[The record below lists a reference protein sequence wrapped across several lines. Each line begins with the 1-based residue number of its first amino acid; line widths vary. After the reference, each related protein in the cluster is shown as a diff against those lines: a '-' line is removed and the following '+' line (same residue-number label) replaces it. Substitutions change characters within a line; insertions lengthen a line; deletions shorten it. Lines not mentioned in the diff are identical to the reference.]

1 LAQTMDDMVFQCNNQ
16 NSIYVLN
23 ASYSAYGDF
32 STYAATTRE
41 INGSRSRVAN
51 PIEATC
57 SSGVVQH
64 KFKTFGNSKATAVAA
79 ASASA
84 SAATTTTSTTGTG
97 AGAGAA
103 GTGTAAE
110 SASNY
115 VNPVA
120 TSMSTAMCSPA
131 TAALQKLFN
140 CSVGGACQNVTHT
153 QALGSHNNN
162 HSSISNSNNNGSHNN
177 SCLSAAGIGGGGGQ
191 NSRNQHQSRSRC
203 GESLEGTASGPSSGS
218 AGAGAGA
225 GGGAGATTAGG
236 LPPLL
241 AKKKC
246 TNVKSALIAKKTKF
260 LKYLEEEK
268 WRSNAAAAPEDAG
281 TVSNWAEPPPSRNNN
296 GGNLKNQSISR
307 EQAGGAG
314 TANGNG
320 WASGSGRGMG
330 SASGSGS
337 EQRQLNKLN
346 NWSMHNEDNNA
357 LTTTQ
362 QQQLY
367 QEAADILGLS
377 CSLCDNCRCLDCQ
390 SGYFD
395 CDDDDESYSEQSLM
409 DDEFEYDEYEYDCS
423 VEELQA
429 MLTAGGGGSSGSV
442 VGQNWNWN
450 SPTNNPCCQ
459 LDTHL
464 QLPSDKGESH
474 AVNTQQH
481 TEQEPEPEPEPG
493 TELGHVGHRV
503 AIDFD
508 LINATCSQVLENCE
522 TFNDLS
528 LLDAATAAGVE
539 RPFT

>member
-64 KFKTFGNSKATAVAA
+64 KFKTFGNSKATAAA
-79 ASASA
+79 VASASA
-84 SAATTTTSTTGTG
+84 SVEAATTTS
-97 AGAGAA
+97 GAGAA
-103 GTGTAAE
+103 GIGTGTAAE

-162 HSSISNSNNNGSHNN
+162 HSSSSSNSNNNGSHNN
-177 SCLSAAGIGGGGGQ
+177 SCLSATGIGGGGGGGQ
-191 NSRNQHQSRSRC
+191 NGRNQHHNRSRC
-203 GESLEGTASGPSSGS
+203 GESLEGAASGPASGS
-218 AGAGAGA
+218 
-225 GGGAGATTAGG
+225 AGATTAGG

-281 TVSNWAEPPPSRNNN
+281 TVSNWAEPPPPSRNNN

-320 WASGSGRGMG
+320 CSSGRGMG
-330 SASGSGS
+330 TASASGSGSGS

-346 NWSMHNEDNNA
+346 NWSMHNEDNIA

-362 QQQLY
+362 QQRLY

-429 MLTAGGGGSSGSV
+429 MLTAGGGGSGSIE
-442 VGQNWNWN
+442 GQNWNWN
-450 SPTNNPCCQ
+450 SPTRNPCCQ

-464 QLPSDKGESH
+464 QLQPDNGESH
-474 AVNTQQH
+474 PVNTQKQP
-481 TEQEPEPEPEPG
+481 EQEPDPEPG
-493 TELGHVGHRV
+493 SESESGSVGHRV

-528 LLDAATAAGVE
+528 LLDAAAAAGAE